1 MSETKT
7 QQQQQQAPAQARRG
21 TAEVFVV
28 TLYVLGLGLWAS
40 GLLIAGA
47 IVAPV
52 VFRVVPAPTSG
63 DAMAIVFQRIDR
75 LALVLAVVLAG
86 CEGTLAVLRPYLR
99 KRDVVRFALL
109 GLMVAGALTETLYFT
124 PQIAAL
130 HAAGV
135 LRDASAGGL
144 RMEEL
149 HHGASRIGSCICI
162 LAAVLAF
169 AQVRRTR
176 TAEGS
181 ESS

>member
-1 MSETKT
+1 MTYATPRNRANHAAET
-7 QQQQQQAPAQARRG
+7 A
-21 TAEVFVV
+21 V
-28 TLYVLGLGLWAS
+28 TTVYLFGLGLWAA

-63 DAMAIVFQRIDR
+63 DAMAIVFQRIDKTS
-75 LALVLAVVLAG
+75 LILAVVLAA
-86 CEGTLAVLRPYLR
+86 CEGVLAVLRREILR
-99 KRDVVRFALL
+99 KDLLRMALL
-109 GLMVAGALTETLYFT
+109 ALMVAGALTEALYFT

-135 LRDASAGGL
+135 IRDSSAGGL

-162 LAAVLAF
+162 LALAAGF
-169 AQVRRTR
+169 AQVARGRSL
-176 TAEGS
+176 E
-181 ESS
+181 

>member
-1 MSETKT
+1 MNSRRLSK
-7 QQQQQQAPAQARRG
+7 RG
-21 TAEVFVV
+21 TAEVLVA
-28 TLYVLGLGLWAS
+28 TLYLFGLGLWAS

-75 LALVLAVVLAG
+75 LALILAVVLAA
-86 CEGTLAVLRPYLR
+86 CEGTLAVLRKELLR
-99 KRDVVRFALL
+99 KDLL
-109 GLMVAGALTETLYFT
+109 RCGLLALMVASALTEALYYT

-135 LRDASAGGL
+135 IRDASAGGL

-162 LAAVLAF
+162 LAVLAGA
-169 AQVRRTR
+169 AQVARTR
-176 TAEGS
+176 AH